1 MDTTAEAQLRLNLI
15 ELMDFRRMTQA
26 QLAERLGKSQSWV
39 SKRLSG
45 KAWTEGGSR
54 FQFEDLDALAR
65 VFDLPA
71 DALLRPGFGKWDR
84 RCGADRRTGGD
95 RRRHA

>member
-1 MDTTAEAQLRLNLI
+1 MDTTAEAQLRLNII
-15 ELMDFRRMTQA
+15 ELMDFRRMKQA
-26 QLAERLGKSQSWV
+26 HLADRLGKSQSWV

-45 KAWTEGGSR
+45 KAWTAGGSR

-65 VFDLPA
+65 VFDLPP

-84 RCGADRRTGGD
+84 RRGGD
-95 RRRHA
+95 RRMGSDRRRHV